1 MNVIEV
7 YDKLHAM
14 PEIGF
19 QEFKT
24 SAFLAEELEKMGYQV
39 RRNVGGTGVI
49 GTYAT
54 GNPGPTIAIRADMDA
69 LKHMVN
75 GEIVGIHSCGH
86 DAHCAMTLC
95 AAADIIKT
103 VKKGTVKILFQP
115 AEELLTGAL
124 RMIEDGMLDGVDIVY
139 GLHVRPVQDI
149 PDGTAAPGV
158 YHASTSFL
166 DVVIKGKT
174 AHGARPHL
182 GVNTIDAAALAVLA
196 VNSIRTNPVI
206 PSSIKVTAIHA
217 GGAASNAIPD
227 KTTMIL
233 DVRSQ
238 TNASMADI
246 QEKIAAAINNA
257 VASVGATAE
266 ILVRD
271 VIIPAAELDD
281 ELTDEVAE
289 VIKDVLGADKLKPR
303 IVNPGGEDF
312 HFIPIK
318 NPKVKTAYLGIGAGA
333 TPGLHDPNMCLNKE
347 SLQNGVDILK
357 EIFKRKLG

>member
-1 MNVIEV
+1 MNVVEV

-24 SAFLAEELEKMGYQV
+24 SAYLAEELEKMGYSVQ
-39 RRNVGGTGVI
+39 RNVGGTGVV

-54 GNPGPTIAIRADMDA
+54 GNPGPIVGIRADMDA
-69 LKHMVN
+69 LKHLVN
-75 GEIVGIHSCGH
+75 GEVVGIHSCGH
-86 DAHCAMTLC
+86 DAHCAMVLC
-95 AAADIIKT
+95 AAEDIIKT
-103 VKKGTVKILFQP
+103 VKKGTVKIIFQP

-124 RMIEDGMLDGVDIVY
+124 RMIEDGLLDEMDIIYGV
-139 GLHVRPVQDI
+139 HVRPVQDI
-149 PDGTAAPGV
+149 PVGTAAPGV

-166 DVVIKGKT
+166 DVTIHGKT

-182 GVNTIDAAALAVLA
+182 GINTIDAAALAVLA

-206 PSSIKVTAIHA
+206 PSSIKVTGIHA

-246 QEKIAAAINNA
+246 QEKIRAAINNA

-266 ILVRD
+266 ITVRD

-281 ELTDEVAE
+281 ALTDELAE

-303 IVNPGGEDF
+303 LPNPGGEDF
-312 HFIPIK
+312 HFFPIK
-318 NPKVKTAYLGIGAGA
+318 NPKVKTAYFGLGTGA
-333 TPGLHDPNMCLNKE
+333 TPGLHDPNMCLDKH
-347 SLQNGVDILK
+347 SLKNGVDIIK